1 VNRRHLLA
9 AALPVGVAGCTLPPA
24 VSSPSAEELL
34 ESAIEARRELED
46 LAAVRETVVE
56 TPEGTVERTAR
67 IRARPPDERRLEV
80 TDSDDPSTP
89 MGTVSVR
96 SRTVSWEFDPAAGE
110 VLKRHHPNRIVDD
123 RTRLLLEGFLED
135 AELTYRG
142 TETVAG
148 RESHVVDAT
157 PPAGV
162 EPAIAVLVGDTEYAI
177 PVAGVEG
184 DPEELE
190 VRRRLWLDDEHAI
203 PIRERAAVVDDGD
216 PLHAVTF
223 SYEELAVGEGLE
235 PGTFEYEPPDGVE
248 ITTVGTEPEGVFE
261 SRTAAAET
269 TPYPIPEPAL
279 PEPYELDRI
288 TVKERDWGVKT
299 TLWYADPDRRDRELF
314 VVIKEESRFDPDTLV
329 PVDVGGREGYRRDGR
344 ILSVFFSC
352 EGLSYEVSDPDGEV
366 PVVDVAASIDC
377 G

>member
-1 VNRRHLLA
+1 MNRRHLLA

-34 ESAIEARRELED
+34 ESAIEARLEMED

-56 TPEGTVERTAR
+56 TPEGTVERTER

-80 TDSDDPSTP
+80 IDSDDPSTP

-96 SRTVSWEFDPAAGE
+96 SREVSWEFDPAAGE

-123 RTRLLLEGFLED
+123 RTRLLLGSLLED
-135 AELTYRG
+135 AELAYEG

-157 PPAGV
+157 PPEGV

-177 PVAGVEG
+177 PVAGMEG

-190 VRRRLWLDDEHAI
+190 VRRRLWLDDEHGI
-203 PIRERAAVVDDGD
+203 PTRERATVVDDGD

-223 SYEELAVGEGLE
+223 SYEELAVDEGLE

-248 ITTVGTEPEGVFE
+248 VTTAGTEPEGVFE

-288 TVKERDWGVKT
+288 TVKEREWGVNT

-314 VVIKEESRFDPDTLV
+314 VVIKEEKRFDPDALE
-329 PVDVGGREGYRRDGR
+329 PVDVDGREGHRRDGR
-344 ILSVFFSC
+344 ILSVFFTC
-352 EGLSYEVSDPDGEV
+352 EGLSYEVSDPDADE